1 MRVGAAALLV
11 AAMVAAVGAPTR
23 ARPRGPPGAGAPRL
37 PSDRCPAAIA
47 REVLSSGLLSVRLL
61 NATADGVTDDAA
73 AVRAA
78 IRLSVGPC
86 GGRGFFPSGTY
97 LINSTIVLCDG
108 ELGMGQFV
116 SLVGEG
122 DGKGSSSKLI
132 SHNAT
137 APILLLGG
145 HYKYSLG
152 ASFHLDHLGIQGAVT
167 GVAIV
172 SSATAFFTNCDIS
185 ASLNTGTIDNAA
197 LVVNNSFWIWFESTD
212 FEGPPPLGGANSGNH
227 SVPSVILRGAP
238 PGACTHDGQA
248 CVEEDVD
255 GTYLVRFDRSVFT
268 YGGVQYQQ
276 LTNLTSPIGNWE
288 FLSCTLESS
297 DGPLLDIVTV
307 KPPRYY

>member
-1 MRVGAAALLV
+1 MRVAAAAM

-37 PSDRCPAAIA
+37 PSDRCPAPIA

-86 GGRGFFPSGTY
+86 GGRVFFPSGTY

-152 ASFHLDHLGIQGAVT
+152 ASFHLDHLGIHGAVT

-212 FEGPPPLGGANSGNH
+212 CKCSRSLCVCYRSLTKTAAQSRARRRSAARTAATTRCPPSSYAALPPAPARTTARHAWRRTWTAPTSCA
-227 SVPSVILRGAP
+227 STAPSSPTAG
-238 PGACTHDGQA
+238 C
-248 CVEEDVD
+248 
-255 GTYLVRFDRSVFT
+255 S
-268 YGGVQYQQ
+268 
-276 LTNLTSPIGNWE
+276 TS
-288 FLSCTLESS
+288 SS
-297 DGPLLDIVTV
+297 RT
-307 KPPRYY
+307 